1 MQVPPVATSDA
12 ERLAKPA
19 NIRVALIF
27 LFLGNIVIGSG
38 VLAPAAMINA
48 MTADLGV
55 STVAIGALIGWGA
68 VVLCIGAPAFG
79 FFTNRIDRRTLLA
92 ASLLLYAAGHA
103 ASTFAP
109 DYATLMITR
118 LVMIGGAAIFTP
130 QAASAVALMV
140 PEDRRAG
147 AVAFVFMGWAV
158 ATAVVIPFMSIIGEA
173 LNWRAIYAGIAVA
186 AFMSAAGV
194 IALMPAKL
202 YANRI
207 SLRMWGDVL
216 TRPAIITLLAATS
229 LQIAGQFTLYPYL
242 AAELR
247 RASLADSSGVAL
259 ALGLSGAAGL
269 MGSILAARLVSS
281 IGAARMHLIC
291 LFAMATGLIGW
302 SIFSATLTFALAS
315 VFIWGLSFGA
325 GISMQQ
331 ARLISVAPALASASV
346 ALNTSVLYLGQA
358 SGSAIGGDLIT
369 RNLQGLMSVTGVAFV
384 VAAIVASWWARRRYG
399 A

>member
-1 MQVPPVATSDA
+1 MPAPPVANSDA
-12 ERLAKPA
+12 GRLTKPV

-48 MTADLGV
+48 MTADLHV
-55 STVAIGALIGWGA
+55 TPVAIGALIGWGA
-68 VVLCIGAPAFG
+68 VILCIGAPAFG
-79 FFTNRIDRRTLLA
+79 FFTNRVDRRTLLA
-92 ASLLLYAAGHA
+92 ASLLLYSAGHA
-103 ASTFAP
+103 ASIFAP
-109 DYATLMITR
+109 DYATLMVTR
-118 LVMIGGAAIFTP
+118 LVMISGAAIFTP

-140 PEDRRAG
+140 PEERRAG

-158 ATAVVIPFMSIIGEA
+158 ATAVVIPFMSILGEA

-186 AFMSAAGV
+186 ALLSAIGV

-202 YANRI
+202 YANRM
-207 SLRMWGDVL
+207 SLRTWGDVL
-216 TRPAIITLLAATS
+216 TRPAILILLAATC
-229 LQIAGQFTLYPYL
+229 LQITGQFTLYPYL

-247 RASLADSSGVAL
+247 RVSLADSSGVAL

-291 LFAMATGLIGW
+291 LSAMATGLIGW
-302 SIFSATLTFALAS
+302 SIFSSTLTLALAS
-315 VFIWGLSFGA
+315 VFIWGLGFGA

-331 ARLISVAPALASASV
+331 ARLITVAPALASASV

-358 SGSAIGGDLIT
+358 AGTAIGGDLII
-369 RNLQGLMSVTGVAFV
+369 RNLQGLMSVAGVGFIL
-384 VAAIVASWWARRRYG
+384 AAIVASGWANRRFG

>member
-1 MQVPPVATSDA
+1 MPAPPVANSDA
-12 ERLAKPA
+12 GRLTKPV

-48 MTADLGV
+48 MTADLHV
-55 STVAIGALIGWGA
+55 TPVAIGALIGWGA
-68 VVLCIGAPAFG
+68 VILCIGAPAFG
-79 FFTNRIDRRTLLA
+79 FFTNRVDRRTLLA
-92 ASLLLYAAGHA
+92 ASLLLYSTGHA
-103 ASTFAP
+103 ASIFAP
-109 DYATLMITR
+109 DYATLMVTR
-118 LVMIGGAAIFTP
+118 LVMISGAAIFTP

-140 PEDRRAG
+140 PEERRAG

-158 ATAVVIPFMSIIGEA
+158 ATAVVIPFMSILGEA

-186 AFMSAAGV
+186 ALLSAIGV

-202 YANRI
+202 YANRM
-207 SLRMWGDVL
+207 SLRTWGDVL
-216 TRPAIITLLAATS
+216 TRPAILILLAATC
-229 LQIAGQFTLYPYL
+229 LQITGQFTLYPYL

-247 RASLADSSGVAL
+247 RVSLADSSGVAL

-291 LFAMATGLIGW
+291 LSAMATGLIGW
-302 SIFSATLTFALAS
+302 SIFSSTLTLALAS
-315 VFIWGLSFGA
+315 VFIWGLGFGA

-331 ARLISVAPALASASV
+331 ARLITVAPALASASV

-358 SGSAIGGDLIT
+358 AGTAIGGDLII
-369 RNLQGLMSVTGVAFV
+369 RNLQGLMSVAGVGFIL
-384 VAAIVASWWARRRYG
+384 AAIVASGWANRRFG